1 MEKPGKKLR
10 DIRFRSEKNGQVM
23 VVHSEAARAYSK
35 YLEENEDVSNYEAGR
50 PLDTGRLKSVP
61 RVDIRGDYFK
71 QTWMTDFCIRYQ
83 DGTVGV
89 REIICTS
96 DLNKRAEV
104 EKLELSRRYW
114 SLMGVKDWKVVVI
127 RQESKQL

>member
-1 MEKPGKKLR
+1 MEKAGKQGR
-10 DIRFRSEKNGQVM
+10 DIRFRSEKNKMVM

-35 YLEENEDVSNYEAGR
+35 YLEENEEVVFYEACR
-50 PLDTGRLKSVP
+50 VLDAGRLKSVP
-61 RVDIRGDYFK
+61 RTDIRGAYLD
-71 QTWMTDFCIRYQ
+71 QTWMTDFYIKFQ

-89 REIICTS
+89 RELVRGS

-114 SLMGVKDWKVVVI
+114 LLMGVSDWKVVSVG
-127 RQESKQL
+127 